1 MLAAALIVSIRG
13 EKNNMQNNINAKY
26 AFYYLLSLA
35 ALIFTAVSVQ
45 MIVFGIIDRT
55 VADAIAFNSY
65 DGVDSRL
72 RFAISA
78 LFIAGPI
85 YYFLSRLIIKGLR
98 KKELE
103 IESPLRRWL
112 TYLIILVAA
121 VIILGVLVS
130 VINNFL
136 SGEMTSR
143 FILKAASMLVMAA
156 AVFSYYFYDMKR
168 QTVEKKDRVITLFG
182 WISAAL
188 VLAVFVSAWFFVES
202 PATARAKRLD
212 SILMNN
218 IFQLENSVNTYYS
231 QYGRLPAS
239 LDEIKNSDDVYY
251 DSRVETD
258 PETGERIVYRV
269 DGDNKFSF
277 CATFRTAS
285 ESQAMERRPYGD
297 NKDHDAGYDC
307 VQGAFWG
314 RDDIKGGPATPAVP
328 VSTSETVE

>member
-1 MLAAALIVSIRG
+1 
-13 EKNNMQNNINAKY
+13 MQNNINAKY

-65 DGVDSRL
+65 DSVDSQL

-78 LFIAGPI
+78 LFIAAPI

-103 IESPLRRWL
+103 MESPLRRWL

-121 VIILGVLVS
+121 VIILGVFVS

-143 FILKAASMLVMAA
+143 FILKATSMLVMAA

-168 QTVEKKDRVITLFG
+168 KTVDSKDKVITLFG

-218 IFQLENSVNTYYS
+218 IYQLENSVNTYYS

-239 LDEIKNSDDVYY
+239 LDEIKGSSDVYY

-269 DGDNKFSF
+269 DGEEKFSF
-277 CATFRTAS
+277 CATFRASS
-285 ESQAMERRPYGD
+285 ESQGMERRPYGD

-314 RDDIKGGPATPAVP
+314 RDDIKGGSSVKAMPAATI
-328 VSTSETVE
+328 ETVE

>member
-1 MLAAALIVSIRG
+1 
-13 EKNNMQNNINAKY
+13 MQNNINAKY

-55 VADAIAFNSY
+55 VTDAIAFNSY
-65 DGVDSRL
+65 DSVDSQL

-78 LFIAGPI
+78 LFIAAPI

-103 IESPLRRWL
+103 MESPLRRWL

-121 VIILGVLVS
+121 VIILGVFVS

-143 FILKAASMLVMAA
+143 FILKATSMLVMAA

-168 QTVEKKDRVITLFG
+168 KTVDNKDKVITLFG

-218 IFQLENSVNTYYS
+218 IYQLENSVNTYYS
-231 QYGRLPAS
+231 QYGRLPVS
-239 LDEIKNSDDVYY
+239 LDEIKNSSDVYY

-258 PETGERIVYRV
+258 PETGERIVYRL
-269 DGDNKFSF
+269 DGEDRFSF
-277 CATFRTAS
+277 CATFRAS
-285 ESQAMERRPYGD
+285 STSQGMERRPYGD

-314 RDDIKGGPATPAVP
+314 RDDIKGGAATKAMPTA
-328 VSTSETVE
+328 TIETVE